1 MRKSLFILSFAF
13 TFAVPFA
20 SATEQSELDQ
30 AIRQLQSA
38 KIALARAEQAAKHIR
53 VQERVYFDYVKARQ
67 EIDLVIQGIN
77 QYTNGNR
84 AQPRDPRQVKTLTGE
99 YDKVRAK

>member
-1 MRKSLFILSFAF
+1 MRKSLLILSFC
-13 TFAVPFA
+13 FAVPFVN
-20 SATEQSELDQ
+20 ATEQSELDQ

-38 KIALARAEQAAKHIR
+38 KAALARANKSVNNIR
-53 VQERVYFDYVKARQ
+53 LQERVYFDYAKANS
-67 EIDLVIQGIN
+67 EIDLIISGIK

-84 AQPRDPRQVKTLTGE
+84 SQPRDPRKVRTLTGE